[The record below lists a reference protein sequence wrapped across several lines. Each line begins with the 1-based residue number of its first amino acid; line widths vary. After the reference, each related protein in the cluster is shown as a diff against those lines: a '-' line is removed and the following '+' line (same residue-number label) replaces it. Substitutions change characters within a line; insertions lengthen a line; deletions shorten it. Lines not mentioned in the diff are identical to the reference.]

1 MASISLRELRKYD
14 LLPVLSIIKSEEKTS
29 VLYSAVEK
37 GFIMIKPSPFSTKND
52 NMIGVNIF
60 YQRKKT

>member
-1 MASISLRELRKYD
+1 
-14 LLPVLSIIKSEEKTS
+14 
-29 VLYSAVEK
+29 VEK